1 MALESSSKKNI
12 RVKQRQFSL
21 HSVIALSYEGKY
33 YGTRRGDFHRGC
45 CDTVP
50 IKTSTIHFA
59 SEKHLLTI
67 RCSKCGFELTSIQEQ
82 ITIDA

>member
-1 MALESSSKKNI
+1 MALESSSKKNV

-21 HSVIALSYEGKY
+21 KSVIAVSYQGKY

-45 CDTVP
+45 CDAIP
-50 IKTSTIHFA
+50 IRVGTIHFA

-67 RCSKCGFELTSIQEQ
+67 RCSKCGSELANHQEKAM
-82 ITIDA
+82 IDA